1 MEVKPDACAL
11 LPNPR
16 AGDVVLALTDC
27 LHAPALQRNEVMEQ
41 QSQRERLAY
50 VQKIVE
56 ERERVEGGLRAH
68 IESLKKQLQVTSRVK
83 LGMINRENAY

>member
-1 MEVKPDACAL
+1 
-11 LPNPR
+11 
-16 AGDVVLALTDC
+16 
-27 LHAPALQRNEVMEQ
+27 MEQ

-83 LGMINRENAY
+83 LGMENREDGY